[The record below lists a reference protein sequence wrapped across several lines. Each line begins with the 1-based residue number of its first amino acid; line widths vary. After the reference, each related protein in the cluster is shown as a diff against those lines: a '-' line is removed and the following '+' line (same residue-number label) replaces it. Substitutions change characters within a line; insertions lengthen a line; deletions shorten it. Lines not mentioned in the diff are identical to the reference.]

1 MTTPTAHAPLG
12 YTAAIV
18 SGVSPRLRSLLLGAY
33 ATFALL
39 AGTLLISRGLGRIDT
54 VVPNRPVYDLV
65 VDWRGARAFVEGYN
79 PYSEEGRRRA
89 ELTATGNGHPPT
101 TLFWVIPLA
110 PFSLKVAREVLLQF
124 NLLLLLME
132 LAIIVREYRAPAPWP
147 TAWLALGL
155 VLSCD
160 WIDYLFFIGQLSQLI
175 AFAYFLAWYSLR
187 RGWDVRGGLAVGA
200 ACTLKIFPGVLL
212 LLLALGRRWRA
223 LAAAAALY
231 LAVAAVMTARFGFL
245 AWPQFV
251 QQLHG
256 DADRWMASIQN
267 QAIHG
272 MVLRFFHPV
281 CEPRG
286 PTLPLATAIST
297 IGALALLGGVAWLAR
312 KAGQTRER
320 IDLPFALA
328 AVLSVFTS
336 NWAWEHYNVLFI
348 LPVVT
353 GLTYLWRLR
362 GRRGLGSGWT
372 VVAATLLGLVLVTLP
387 VPILEKA
394 KLQSAYLQNPELH
407 FRLHFF
413 EALNMVPVIGLTLS
427 LAVLLW
433 RSERQV
439 AAQALAVVAAA
450 DQPLAA
456 GGSGGAVPAAAAL
469 ARAARRASRSA

>member
-1 MTTPTAHAPLG
+1 MP
-12 YTAAIV
+12 
-18 SGVSPRLRSLLLGAY
+18 GVTLRAQSLLLGAFV
-33 ATFALL
+33 TFALL
-39 AGTLLISRGLGRIDT
+39 AGTLLISRGLGRINAT
-54 VVPNRPVYDLV
+54 VASKPVYDLV
-65 VDWRGARAFVEGYN
+65 VDWKGARAFIEGYN
-79 PYSEEGRRRA
+79 PYSPEGQRRA
-89 ELTATGNGHPPT
+89 ELTATGLGHPPT
-101 TLFWVIPLA
+101 TLFWIVPLA
-110 PFSLKVAREVLLQF
+110 RFPLKIAREVLLQVS
-124 NLLLLLME
+124 LLLLLIE
-132 LAIIVREYRAPAPWP
+132 LILMAREFRVPAAWP
-147 TAWLALGL
+147 SAWLTFGL

-160 WIDYLFFIGQLSQLI
+160 WIDYLLFLGQISQLI
-175 AFAYFLAWYSLR
+175 AFAYFLAWYCLR
-187 RGWDVRGGLAVGA
+187 RGWDARAGLAVGA
-200 ACTLKIFPGVLL
+200 ACTLKAFPGVLL
-212 LLLALGRRWRA
+212 LFLALARRWRA

-272 MVLRFFHPV
+272 MVLRFFNPV

-312 KAGQTRER
+312 NAGQTRER

-394 KLQSAYLQNPELH
+394 NLQSAYLQHPELH

-450 DQPLAA
+450 DQPPAA
-456 GGSGGAVPAAAAL
+456 GGPGGAVPAAAAL